1 MRDNVRRKND
11 ERKTASFKKAL
22 GDFNGDSFLV
32 LMVGFAHTS
41 FDLCQKSEAFYLE
54 NSLQGNFIGTDMAS
68 FQMRGEGNLIDRSFM
83 LSGSK
88 LLGEVDMAKLSH
100 LEIKARLG
108 LAKVYFLPK
117 GEKKA
122 IRLAEGS
129 LKYQDK
135 GKLILIGRFFTGRIY
150 FDDKTSA

>member
-1 MRDNVRRKND
+1 MK
-11 ERKTASFKKAL
+11 EKLQALKKHWEILTAIL
-22 GDFNGDSFLV
+22 FLV

-88 LLGEVDMAKLSH
+88 LLGDVDMAKLSH
-100 LEIKARLG
+100 LEIKASLS
-108 LAKVYFLPK
+108 LSVDFLQDISTFMIK
-117 GEKKA
+117 LVHKN
-122 IRLAEGS
+122 S
-129 LKYQDK
+129 LFTSWQGGNFYCITSF
-135 GKLILIGRFFTGRIY
+135 IL
-150 FDDKTSA
+150 

>member
-1 MRDNVRRKND
+1 MK
-11 ERKTASFKKAL
+11 EKLQALKKHWEILTAIL
-22 GDFNGDSFLV
+22 FLV

-100 LEIKARLG
+100 LEIKASLG
-108 LAKVYFLPK
+108 SVKVYFLPK

>member
-1 MRDNVRRKND
+1 MK
-11 ERKTASFKKAL
+11 EKLQALKKHWEILTAIL
-22 GDFNGDSFLV
+22 FLV
-32 LMVGFAHTS
+32 LMVGFVHTS

-100 LEIKARLG
+100 LEIKASLSLSVDFLQDVSTLMIK
-108 LAKVYFLPK
+108 LAH
-117 GEKKA
+117 KKSL
-122 IRLAEGS
+122 LA
-129 LKYQDK
+129 
-135 GKLILIGRFFTGRIY
+135 IGREGLFIL
-150 FDDKTSA
+150 A

>member
-1 MRDNVRRKND
+1 MK
-11 ERKTASFKKAL
+11 EKLQALKKHWEILTAIL
-22 GDFNGDSFLV
+22 FLV

-100 LEIKARLG
+100 LEIKVRLG

-122 IRLAEGS
+122 IRLAEGRFQ
-129 LKYQDK
+129 YRDK

>member
-1 MRDNVRRKND
+1 MK
-11 ERKTASFKKAL
+11 EKLQALKKHWEILTAIL
-22 GDFNGDSFLV
+22 FLV

>member
-1 MRDNVRRKND
+1 MK
-11 ERKTASFKKAL
+11 EKLQALKKHWEILTAIL
-22 GDFNGDSFLV
+22 FLV

-122 IRLAEGS
+122 IRLAEGRFQ
-129 LKYQDK
+129 YRDK

-150 FDDKTSA
+150 LEDKTSA

>member
-1 MRDNVRRKND
+1 MK
-11 ERKTASFKKAL
+11 EKLQALKKHWEILTAIL
-22 GDFNGDSFLV
+22 FLV

-68 FQMRGEGNLIDRSFM
+68 FQMRGEGNLIDRSFI

>member
-1 MRDNVRRKND
+1 MK
-11 ERKTASFKKAL
+11 EKLQALKKHWEILTAIL
-22 GDFNGDSFLV
+22 FLV

-68 FQMRGEGNLIDRSFM
+68 FQMCGEGNLIDRSFM

-108 LAKVYFLPK
+108 SVKVYFLPK

-122 IRLAEGS
+122 IRLAEGRFH
-129 LKYQDK
+129 YRDK

-150 FDDKTSA
+150 LEDKTSA

>member
-1 MRDNVRRKND
+1 MK
-11 ERKTASFKKAL
+11 EKLQALKKHWEILTAIL
-22 GDFNGDSFLV
+22 FLV

-122 IRLAEGS
+122 IRLAEGRFQ
-129 LKYQDK
+129 YQDK

>member
-1 MRDNVRRKND
+1 MK
-11 ERKTASFKKAL
+11 EKLQALKKYWKIL
-22 GDFNGDSFLV
+22 TTILFLV

-88 LLGEVDMAKLSH
+88 LLGDVDMAKLSH

-108 LAKVYFLPK
+108 SVKVYFLPK

-122 IRLAEGS
+122 IRLAEGRFQ
-129 LKYQDK
+129 YQDK

-150 FDDKTSA
+150 LDDKTSA

>member
-1 MRDNVRRKND
+1 MK
-11 ERKTASFKKAL
+11 EKLQALKKHWKIL
-22 GDFNGDSFLV
+22 TTILFLV

-68 FQMRGEGNLIDRSFM
+68 RSFM

-108 LAKVYFLPK
+108 SVKVYFLPK

-122 IRLAEGS
+122 IRLAEGRIQ
-129 LKYQDK
+129 YRDK

-150 FDDKTSA
+150 LHDKTSA

>member
-1 MRDNVRRKND
+1 MK
-11 ERKTASFKKAL
+11 EKLQALKKHWKIL
-22 GDFNGDSFLV
+22 TTILFLV
-32 LMVGFAHTS
+32 LMVGFVHTS

-88 LLGEVDMAKLSH
+88 LLGDVDMAKLSH

-108 LAKVYFLPK
+108 SVKVYFLPK

-122 IRLAEGS
+122 IRLAEGRIQ
-129 LKYQDK
+129 YRDK

-150 FDDKTSA
+150 LHDKTSA

>member
-1 MRDNVRRKND
+1 MK
-11 ERKTASFKKAL
+11 EKLQALKKHWEILTAIL
-22 GDFNGDSFLV
+22 FLV
-32 LMVGFAHTS
+32 LMVGFVHTS

-100 LEIKARLG
+100 LEIKASLSLSVDFLQDVSTLMIK
-108 LAKVYFLPK
+108 LAHKNSLLANWQGGNFYFS
-117 GEKKA
+117 
-122 IRLAEGS
+122 LA
-129 LKYQDK
+129 
-135 GKLILIGRFFTGRIY
+135 
-150 FDDKTSA
+150 

>member
-1 MRDNVRRKND
+1 MK
-11 ERKTASFKKAL
+11 EKLQALKKHWEILTAIL
-22 GDFNGDSFLV
+22 FLV

-100 LEIKARLG
+100 LEIKASLSLSVDFLQDVSTLMIK
-108 LAKVYFLPK
+108 LAH
-117 GEKKA
+117 KKSL
-122 IRLAEGS
+122 LA
-129 LKYQDK
+129 
-135 GKLILIGRFFTGRIY
+135 IGREGLFIL
-150 FDDKTSA
+150 A

>member
-1 MRDNVRRKND
+1 MK
-11 ERKTASFKKAL
+11 EKLQALKKHWEILTAIL
-22 GDFNGDSFLV
+22 FLV
-32 LMVGFAHTS
+32 LMVGFVHTS

-100 LEIKARLG
+100 LEIKASLSLSVDFLQDVSTLMIK
-108 LAKVYFLPK
+108 LAH
-117 GEKKA
+117 KKSL
-122 IRLAEGS
+122 LA
-129 LKYQDK
+129 
-135 GKLILIGRFFTGRIY
+135 IGREGIFIL
-150 FDDKTSA
+150 A

>member
-1 MRDNVRRKND
+1 MK
-11 ERKTASFKKAL
+11 EKLQALKKHWEILTAILF
-22 GDFNGDSFLV
+22 FV

>member
-1 MRDNVRRKND
+1 MK
-11 ERKTASFKKAL
+11 EKLQALKKHWEILTAIL
-22 GDFNGDSFLV
+22 FLV

-150 FDDKTSA
+150 LEDKTSA

>member
-1 MRDNVRRKND
+1 MK
-11 ERKTASFKKAL
+11 EKLQALKKHWEILTAIL
-22 GDFNGDSFLV
+22 FLV

-122 IRLAEGS
+122 IRLAEGRFQ
-129 LKYQDK
+129 YRDK
-135 GKLILIGRFFTGRIY
+135 GKLILIGRCFTGRIY

>member
-1 MRDNVRRKND
+1 MK
-11 ERKTASFKKAL
+11 EKLQALKKHWEILTAIL
-22 GDFNGDSFLV
+22 FLV

-54 NSLQGNFIGTDMAS
+54 NSLQGNFIGIDMAS

-122 IRLAEGS
+122 IRLAEGRFQ
-129 LKYQDK
+129 YRDK
-135 GKLILIGRFFTGRIY
+135 GKLILIGRCFTGRIY